1 MGIDNYAGIIIVNN
15 KGQILLVR
23 KLDDYAYAI
32 PWCRIQPGEAIQDC
46 LKRKVKDLTGL
57 SVEPAFL
64 EPNEHIEED
73 SHQISFDHLARI
85 DGETHHYVRDDL
97 DYIWMKPGDFQEFPL
112 VPLTRNIIE
121 RYLDRIGFEVDVT

>member
-15 KGQILLVR
+15 RGQILLVK

-32 PWCRIQPGEAIQDC
+32 PWCRIQPGETIQDC

-57 SVEPAFL
+57 SIEPAFL
-64 EPNEHIEED
+64 EPNEHIGED
-73 SHQISFDHLARI
+73 LHQISFDHLARI

-97 DYIWMKPGDFQEFPL
+97 DFLWMNPGDFQELPL
-112 VPLTRNIIE
+112 VLLTRKTIE
-121 RYLDRIGFEVDVT
+121 RYIGRAGMGTD